1 MSKASS
7 TQEERISTLWICR
20 ELQVSLCAVVVLI
33 GDGLQPDGLALCSR
47 CDRDIGEA
55 VIRCCAVPV
64 LYTRSAFDHVSLVND
79 ARRLSSLLVV
89 AGALGDEQNLTT
101 RMNVPVQ
108 LCTCIVRRHGNA
120 RIKRAV
126 SYIELTEPDLAGV
139 ILRVRKFTLG
149 EAGSRCLCL
158 RLWDE

>member
-64 LYTRSAFDHVSLVND
+64 LHARSAFDHVSFMND
-79 ARRLSSLLVV
+79 ARRLASFLVV
-89 AGALGDEQNLTT
+89 AGALRDEQNLTT
-101 RMNVPVQ
+101 RMNMPIQ
-108 LCTCIVRRHGNA
+108 LCTCVVRRHGNA
-120 RIKRAV
+120 GIESAV
-126 SYIELTEPDLAGV
+126 SNIELTEPDIAGV

-149 EAGSRCLCL
+149 KAGSRCLC
-158 RLWDE
+158 